1 MVHSDPAGTVV
12 RASLLELLAVV
23 RALKRLLPY
32 QSLIDEP
39 FELLKDNASLQWS
52 RTHCYNS
59 SSTSV
64 TTRHGG

>member
-52 RTHCYNS
+52 QCYNS